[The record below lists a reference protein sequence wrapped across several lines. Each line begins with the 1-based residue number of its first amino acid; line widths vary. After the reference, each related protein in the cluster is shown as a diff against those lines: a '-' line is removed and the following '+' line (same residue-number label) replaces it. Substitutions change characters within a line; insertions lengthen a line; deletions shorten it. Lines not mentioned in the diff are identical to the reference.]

1 MKDLKIL
8 MLTLILRNI
17 AICTLKSICL
27 GNAMEIVHTLIQ
39 LTMLFMTLKSTKS
52 STTYPNTMTLLIKK
66 KQFHS
71 LRISPMR
78 LLIKKVKNL
87 KILFLSYLKILLK
100 SQLFNLYLSLK
111 LSQ

>member
-17 AICTLKSICL
+17 AICILKSICL

-39 LTMLFMTLKSTKS
+39 LTMLFMTLESTKS
-52 STTYPNTMTLLIKK
+52 TTYLNTMTLLIKK
-66 KQFHS
+66 KHS

-78 LLIKKVKNL
+78 LLIKKL
-87 KILFLSYLKILLK
+87 
-100 SQLFNLYLSLK
+100 
-111 LSQ
+111 

>member
-17 AICTLKSICL
+17 AICTLKNICL

-39 LTMLFMTLKSTKS
+39 LTMLFMTVKSTKS
-52 STTYPNTMTLLIKK
+52 STTYLNTMTLLIKK
-66 KQFHS
+66 KHS
-71 LRISPMR
+71 LRMSSMR
-78 LLIKKVKNL
+78 LLIKKLSNL
-87 KILFLSYLKILLK
+87 RTSYLIYLKILLK

>member
-17 AICTLKSICL
+17 AICILKSICL

-39 LTMLFMTLKSTKS
+39 LTMLFLTLESTKS
-52 STTYPNTMTLLIKK
+52 TTYLNTMTLLIKK
-66 KQFHS
+66 KHS

-78 LLIKKVKNL
+78 LLIKKL
-87 KILFLSYLKILLK
+87 
-100 SQLFNLYLSLK
+100 
-111 LSQ
+111 